1 VQYSRAL
8 TRTATP
14 WLLPLA
20 AVALT
25 IAIFLIDV
33 VSPLGMAVAAL
44 YAIVVMMATNFCD
57 RRGLLLVSA
66 ICAGLTIFAFAITHG
81 MDFESTAFVRG
92 LVSLSAIAI
101 AAILALKNKAAE
113 VALRR
118 SEAYLTEAQRLS
130 HTGSFGWRVA
140 REEIVWSEETYRI
153 LEYDPSLR
161 PTLALVFERTHPD
174 DLAAVK
180 EVAARAALDGRHW
193 SIEHRLLMPDGSIKF
208 VNVVAHG
215 GRDASGNIEFV
226 GAIMDET
233 ASKRAEEDL
242 QQARSNLAHVNRVTT
257 LGEMTASISHE
268 VSQPIAAVVTNAG
281 AGLRWLSAQPSNTEE
296 VKRALSRILK
306 DGNRASE
313 VITRIRALSK
323 KMPPRKDLLAIN
335 DIVLEVVGLTR
346 GEAERSRVSVQTALA
361 RGLPPVSGDRIQL
374 QQVVLN
380 LMVNA
385 MDAMHGNRE
394 GSRELL
400 VGSQM
405 GGSDSVVVIV
415 KDSGPGIDPDH
426 IGRIF
431 EAFYTTKPHG
441 IGMGLAICRSIVEAH
456 DGRLWAATNGSR
468 GATFQFSLPV
478 DANGR

>member
-1 VQYSRAL
+1 
-8 TRTATP
+8 
-14 WLLPLA
+14 
-20 AVALT
+20 
-25 IAIFLIDV
+25 
-33 VSPLGMAVAAL
+33 M
-44 YAIVVMMATNFCD
+44 
-57 RRGLLLVSA
+57 
-66 ICAGLTIFAFAITHG
+66 
-81 MDFESTAFVRG
+81 
-92 LVSLSAIAI
+92 
-101 AAILALKNKAAE
+101 
-113 VALRR
+113 
-118 SEAYLTEAQRLS
+118 
-130 HTGSFGWRVA
+130 
-140 REEIVWSEETYRI
+140 
-153 LEYDPSLR
+153 
-161 PTLALVFERTHPD
+161 
-174 DLAAVK
+174 
-180 EVAARAALDGRHW
+180 
-193 SIEHRLLMPDGSIKF
+193 
-208 VNVVAHG
+208 
-215 GRDASGNIEFV
+215 
-226 GAIMDET
+226 
-233 ASKRAEEDL
+233 
-242 QQARSNLAHVNRVTT
+242 
-257 LGEMTASISHE
+257 
-268 VSQPIAAVVTNAG
+268 
-281 AGLRWLSAQPSNTEE
+281 
-296 VKRALSRILK
+296 KRALSRILK

-394 GSRELL
+394 GPRELL